1 MRQIEKA
8 CATPYCNTGLL
19 LASGA
24 TAASQQ
30 DCRCNTRH
38 TLSSVY
44 VLLRSCE
51 RPIESWRSPARS
63 TSTPRHLQ
71 GKAAECCSQEA
82 LVQNALISCCEQ
94 ATGTCNLVFTWRAEW
109 MLSLL
114 CHSRNSDSNW
124 RHESLRDR
132 TKHRA
137 QDPGIEEKALK
148 SYPEVPRYE

>member
-1 MRQIEKA
+1 MRHIEKA
-8 CATPYCNTGLL
+8 RATPYCNTGLL

-38 TLSSVY
+38 ALSSVY

-63 TSTPRHLQ
+63 TSTPWHLQ
-71 GKAAECCSQEA
+71 GKASECCSKEA
-82 LVQNALISCCEQ
+82 LVQNELISCCEQ

-114 CHSRNSDSNW
+114 ATVGTQTRTGGTKAFGTGRSKEPKTPESR
-124 RHESLRDR
+124 RR
-132 TKHRA
+132 
-137 QDPGIEEKALK
+137 P
-148 SYPEVPRYE
+148 